1 MLKEHL
7 KSLGLGDYEAAI
19 YEVLLTDSPVS
30 ATHIAK
36 KCRLSRSSVY
46 TSLNSLIG
54 KGLVGTSYKNE
65 VKQFVAEDL
74 EALKQLIRGEERQLA
89 LKKTVLEDVELAVKA
104 LSHSAISVPEV
115 VVFEGQDGLKKIYMS
130 MLRQAQPEETMKIIR
145 DEFVWQEE
153 WGFVFGRE
161 WHDRI
166 KRMRQEKNIR
176 TKLLI
181 NDSVLEKKKLAY
193 YKSRQGLEMRRL
205 PASSSVNKFALYILG
220 DIVSILSMENNNLV
234 GIKISNRHLADNY
247 RQLFDNLWRNGK

>member
-1 MLKEHL
+1 MLKDQL
-7 KSLGLGDYEAAI
+7 KALGLGDYEAAI
-19 YEVLLTDSPVS
+19 YDVLLANSPAS
-30 ATHIAK
+30 ATYIAK

-74 EALKQLIRGEERQLA
+74 EALKQLIKGEEQL
-89 LKKTVLEDVELAVKA
+89 LERKKSILEDVSLAVKA
-104 LSHSAISVPEV
+104 QGRSDINIPEV

-130 MLRQAQPEETMKIIR
+130 MLRQAGTDETMKIIR
-145 DEFVWQEE
+145 DEFVWQDE
-153 WGFVFGRE
+153 WGFVFGQE

-166 KRMRQEKNIR
+166 KRLRQEKNIR

-181 NDSVLEKKKLAY
+181 NDSALEKKKLAY

-205 PASSSVNKFALYILG
+205 APDSAVSRFALYVLG
-220 DIVSILSMENNNLV
+220 DTVSILSMESDNLV
-234 GIKISNRHLADNY
+234 GIKMTNRHLANNY
-247 RQLFDNLWRNGK
+247 SQLFENLWRNSK